1 MGTRLDLHEIFC
13 STLGSRNVYFQ
24 PPETIKMNYPCIVYE
39 RSSNDTRFADN
50 RPYKSIRRYT
60 ATIIDK
66 NPDSQLPDKL
76 GGLSLCR
83 LNRVYTAD
91 NLNHYVFDIYF

>member
-1 MGTRLDLHEIFC
+1 MGTRLDLHETFC
-13 STLGSRNVYFQ
+13 SILGSRNVYFQ

-39 RSSNDTRFADN
+39 RASNDTRFADN

-76 GGLSLCR
+76 GELSLCR

>member
-39 RSSNDTRFADN
+39 RASNDTRFADN

-76 GGLSLCR
+76 GGLPLCR

>member
-39 RSSNDTRFADN
+39 RASNDTRFADN

-60 ATIIDK
+60 VTIIDK

-76 GGLSLCR
+76 GELPLCR

>member
-13 STLGSRNVYFQ
+13 SILGNRNVYFQ

-39 RSSNDTRFADN
+39 RASNDTRFADN

-76 GGLSLCR
+76 GELSFSR
-83 LNRVYTAD
+83 MNRFFTAN
-91 NLNHYVFDIYF
+91 NLNHYVFDIYY

>member
-13 STLGSRNVYFQ
+13 SILGSRNVYFQ
-24 PPETIKMNYPCIVYE
+24 PPETIKINYPCIVYE
-39 RSSNDTRFADN
+39 CASNDTRFADN

>member
-39 RSSNDTRFADN
+39 RASNDTRFADN

-76 GGLSLCR
+76 GELPLCR

>member
-39 RSSNDTRFADN
+39 RASNDTRFADN
-50 RPYKSIRRYT
+50 RPYISIRRYT
-60 ATIIDK
+60 VTIIDK

-76 GGLSLCR
+76 GELPLCR

>member
-1 MGTRLDLHEIFC
+1 M
-13 STLGSRNVYFQ
+13 
-24 PPETIKMNYPCIVYE
+24 
-39 RSSNDTRFADN
+39 
-50 RPYKSIRRYT
+50 
-60 ATIIDK
+60 TIIDK

-76 GGLSLCR
+76 GELPLCR